1 MFSIGDT
8 VVYPIYGA
16 GIIVDIETVNIDG
29 KDAVYYVIDLPNG
42 NLKIRI
48 SVKKA
53 DELGLRSIYEK
64 EHLKSAIYSVSDV
77 PIEYYDNWNQRY
89 KDNLEK
95 IKTGQLEKVTEVYR
109 NLFLREREKGLSG
122 AEKKMLNNTRQIII
136 SEIVLSSGMDKEK
149 AEEFLMGALFG

>member
-1 MFSIGDT
+1 MFSVGDT

-16 GIIVDIETVNIDG
+16 GIIVDIETVKIDG
-29 KDAVYYVIDLPNG
+29 KDMVYYVIDLPNG

-53 DELGLRSIYEK
+53 EELGVRRIYGDDK
-64 EHLKSAIYSVSDV
+64 LKSAICSVTDV
-77 PIEYYDNWNQRY
+77 PVEYHENWNQRY

-95 IKTGQLEKVTEVYR
+95 IKTGQLEQVTEVYR

-122 AEKKMLNNTRQIII
+122 AEKKMLNNTRQIIV
-136 SEIVLSSGMDKEK
+136 SEIVYSCGLDKEK
-149 AEEFLMGALFG
+149 AEEFLFEALFG

>member
-16 GIIVDIETVNIDG
+16 GIIVDIETVKIDG
-29 KDAVYYVIDLPNG
+29 KDMVYYVIDLPNG

-53 DELGLRSIYEK
+53 DEIGLRRIYDGDE
-64 EHLKSAIYSVSDV
+64 LKSAIYSVTDV
-77 PIEYYDNWNQRY
+77 PVEHHENWNQRY

-95 IKTGQLEKVTEVYR
+95 IKTGQLEQVTEVYR
-109 NLFLREREKGLSG
+109 NLFLRERERGLSG
-122 AEKKMLNNTRQIII
+122 AEKKMLNNTRQIIV
-136 SEIVLSSGMDKEK
+136 SEIVYSCGLDKEK
-149 AEEFLMGALFG
+149 AEEFLLEALFG